1 MHILELVQFAK
12 AEWTSKANHGL
23 KKDFEDQ
30 VLLFPRFDPVT
41 IGLAIEDDKRAIQ
54 AGDKTRLYDSLE
66 DCVMEIEELKD
77 ELATIVMTQTS
88 ISGRDKWDTPE
99 VKMPNGKKGRLR
111 KDRYSALLIANMAAR
126 SIIRATP
133 ATQYNLIGGTSKTLG
148 KDNDG
153 KMYNGPDWYTSN
165 VNQNICMGIQRKK

>member
-1 MHILELVQFAK
+1 M
-12 AEWTSKANHGL
+12 
-23 KKDFEDQ
+23 
-30 VLLFPRFDPVT
+30 LLFPRFDPVT
-41 IGLAIEDDKRAIQ
+41 IGLAIEDDKRALQ

-99 VKMPNGKKGRLR
+99 IKMPNGKKGRLI
-111 KDRYSALLIANMAAR
+111 KDRYSSLLIANMAAR

-133 ATQYNLIGGTSKTLG
+133 ATQYDLIGGTSSTLV

-153 KMYNGPDWYTSN
+153 KMYNGPDWYSSN
-165 VNQNICMGIQRKK
+165 VNQNICRGITRKK